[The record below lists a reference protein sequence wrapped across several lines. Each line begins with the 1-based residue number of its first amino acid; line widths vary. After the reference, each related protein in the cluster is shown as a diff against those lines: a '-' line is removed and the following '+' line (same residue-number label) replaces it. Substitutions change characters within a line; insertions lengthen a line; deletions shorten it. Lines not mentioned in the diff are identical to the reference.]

1 MAKSFLKFVRDIGF
15 YIEEKGVKA
24 TIKISRK
31 EKEKLWNKLYK
42 RDGGKCHYCE
52 IEEKDFAEIWGEF
65 YGGKKRGKLEVD
77 RKENG
82 KGYNEENCVLS
93 CPICNN
99 AKSDKFTYEEF
110 LKVGYVIKQ
119 IWQQRKKKTRG
130 KSS

>member
-1 MAKSFLKFVRDIGF
+1 MLVFTSKKT
-15 YIEEKGVKA
+15 GVKA
-24 TIKISRK
+24 AMKITRK
-31 EKEKLWNKLYK
+31 GKEKLWKKLFE
-42 RDGGKCHYCE
+42 RDGGKCRYCR
-52 IEEKDFAEIWGEF
+52 IEEEDFIEIWGEF

-77 RKENG
+77 RKDNE

-110 LKVGYVIKQ
+110 LKVGHVIKQ